1 MSSKILDDMCDV
13 IRKAGRLN
21 FYKNLILSIKYFY
34 QQDISRPP
42 PQNIYPGQQNSEETF
57 LIPIVM

>member
-42 PQNIYPGQQNSEETF
+42 PQNIYPG
-57 LIPIVM
+57 